1 MPTSADIALL
11 FKISQLAE
19 RYGLKPSEADAELY
33 TLPTF
38 NIGIEAFQISFSGCP
53 KEKKGQMD
61 KLEQA
66 LGCDDNGLLTT
77 KELGEMEDIVE
88 QALKLAP
95 RARPR

>member
-1 MPTSADIALL
+1 MTTSADVALL
-11 FKISQLAE
+11 FKIAQLAE
-19 RYGLKPSEADAELY
+19 RYGLKPSEADACIGIV
-33 TLPTF
+33 PSF
-38 NIGIEAFQISFSGCP
+38 NGGIEAFQISFSGCP

-95 RARPR
+95 RARQR